1 MKPTMRKPVGMISI
15 LLIIAIW
22 SVIVINIAD
31 YILMLPLFIQFA
43 FFLIAG
49 IVWIFPVRPILVW
62 MELGRWKV

>member
-15 LLIIAIW
+15 LLIITIW

-49 IVWIFPVRPILVW
+49 IIWIFPVRPILVW

>member
-1 MKPTMRKPVGMISI
+1 MKPTLRKPIGMISI

-22 SVIVINIAD
+22 SAIIINIAD
-31 YILMLPLFIQFA
+31 YILMLPLVVQFA

-49 IVWIFPVRPILVW
+49 IIWIFPVRPILVW

>member
-1 MKPTMRKPVGMISI
+1 MKPTMRKPVGILSI

-31 YILMLPLFIQFA
+31 YILGWPVIIQLI

-49 IVWIFPVRPILVW
+49 IAWIFPVRPILVW
-62 MELGRWKV
+62 MELGRWKA

>member
-22 SVIVINIAD
+22 SVIIINIAD

>member
-1 MKPTMRKPVGMISI
+1 MRKPVGMISI

-62 MELGRWKV
+62 MELGRWKA

>member
-1 MKPTMRKPVGMISI
+1 MKPTMRKPVGMMSI

-22 SVIVINIAD
+22 SVIIINIAD

-49 IVWIFPVRPILVW
+49 IIWIFPVRPILVW